1 MKKIDVPQENNS
13 TLDGQKK
20 IMYGTDDNGEF
31 QRINYASSVEEY
43 ATITA
48 VEEYKELEKECLE
61 DIQNNIAS
69 PIKYYMYKN
78 RMDLPT
84 LTSAVDMFS
93 FRVKRHLKMK
103 IFKKL
108 KDDTIKKY
116 ADAFNIEIED
126 LKDFKYDR
134 KL

>member
-1 MKKIDVPQENNS
+1 MKKIDIPQENNS
-13 TLDGQKK
+13 TLNGQKK
-20 IMYGTDDNGEF
+20 VMYGTNESGEF
-31 QRINYASSVEEY
+31 QRINYASSVEEF

-61 DIQNNIAS
+61 DIKNNIAS

-84 LTSAVDMFS
+84 LSSVVGMFS

-103 IFKKL
+103 HFKKL
-108 KDDTIKKY
+108 NNKILQRY
-116 ADAFNIEIED
+116 ADALSIKVDE
-126 LKDFKYDR
+126 LKDFKI
-134 KL
+134 

>member
-20 IMYGTDDNGEF
+20 VMYGTNKKGEF
-31 QRINYASSVEEY
+31 QRINYASSVEEF

-48 VEEYKELEKECLE
+48 VQEYKELEKECLE
-61 DIQNNIAS
+61 DIKKDISS

-84 LTSAVDMFS
+84 LSSMVDMFS

-103 IFKKL
+103 HFKKL
-108 KDDTIKKY
+108 NNKILQKY
-116 ADAFNIEIED
+116 ADAFDIKIEE
-126 LKDFKYDR
+126 LKDFKI
-134 KL
+134 

>member
-1 MKKIDVPQENNS
+1 MKKIDIPQENNS
-13 TLDGQKK
+13 TLNGQKK
-20 IMYGTDDNGEF
+20 VMYGTNESGEF
-31 QRINYASSVEEY
+31 QRINYASSVEEF

-61 DIQNNIAS
+61 DIKNNIAS

-84 LTSAVDMFS
+84 LSSVVGMFS

-103 IFKKL
+103 HFKKL
-108 KDDTIKKY
+108 NNKILQKY
-116 ADAFNIEIED
+116 ADALSIKVDE
-126 LKDFKYDR
+126 LKDFKI
-134 KL
+134 

>member
-1 MKKIDVPQENNS
+1 MKKIEIPQENNS

-20 IMYGTDDNGEF
+20 VMYGTDENGDF
-31 QRINYASSVEEY
+31 QRINYASSVEEF

-48 VEEYKELEKECLE
+48 VQEYIELEKECLE
-61 DIQNNIAS
+61 DIKNNIAS

-84 LTSAVDMFS
+84 LASAVNMFS
-93 FRVKRHLKMK
+93 FRVKRHLKMA

-108 KDDTIKKY
+108 NDKILQKY
-116 ADAFNIEIED
+116 ADVFDIKIEE
-126 LKDFKYDR
+126 LKDFKI
-134 KL
+134 

>member
-20 IMYGTDDNGEF
+20 VMYGTNDNGDF

-84 LTSAVDMFS
+84 LSSAVDMFS

-108 KDDTIKKY
+108 KDVTIKKY
-116 ADAFNIEIED
+116 ADAFNIKIEE
-126 LKDFKYDR
+126 LKDFKDDR

>member
-20 IMYGTDDNGEF
+20 VMYGTNDNGEF

-84 LTSAVDMFS
+84 LSSAVDMFS

-116 ADAFNIEIED
+116 ADAFNIKIEE

>member
-1 MKKIDVPQENNS
+1 LKKINVPQENNS

-20 IMYGTDDNGEF
+20 VMYGTNDNGEF
-31 QRINYASSVEEY
+31 QRINYASSVEEF

-61 DIQNNIAS
+61 DIKNNIAS

-84 LTSAVDMFS
+84 LASAVDMFS
-93 FRVKRHLKMK
+93 FRVKRHLQMK
-103 IFKKL
+103 IFRKL
-108 KDDTIKKY
+108 NDKIIQKY
-116 ADAFNIEIED
+116 ADAFSIKIED
-126 LKDFKYDR
+126 LKDFKI
-134 KL
+134 

>member
-20 IMYGTDDNGEF
+20 VMYGTDDNGEF

>member
-20 IMYGTDDNGEF
+20 VMYGTDDNGEF

-78 RMDLPT
+78 RMDLST

-126 LKDFKYDR
+126 LKDFRYDR

>member
-20 IMYGTDDNGEF
+20 VMYGTNDNGEF

-84 LTSAVDMFS
+84 LSSAVDMFS

-116 ADAFNIEIED
+116 ADAFNIKIED

>member
-20 IMYGTDDNGEF
+20 VMYGTDDNGEF

-116 ADAFNIEIED
+116 ADAFNIEIEE

>member
-1 MKKIDVPQENNS
+1 MKKIDVPQENNF

-20 IMYGTDDNGEF
+20 VMYGTDDNGEF

-78 RMDLPT
+78 RMDLST

-126 LKDFKYDR
+126 LKDFRYDR

>member
-1 MKKIDVPQENNS
+1 MKEIEIPQENNS

-20 IMYGTDDNGEF
+20 VMYGTDENGDF
-31 QRINYASSVEEY
+31 QRINYSSSVEEF

-48 VEEYKELEKECLE
+48 VQEYKELEKECLE
-61 DIQNNIAS
+61 DIKNNIAS

-84 LTSAVDMFS
+84 LSSAVGMFS
-93 FRVKRHLKMK
+93 FRVKRHLRMD

-108 KDDTIKKY
+108 NTKTIQKY
-116 ADAFNIEIED
+116 ADAFSIDIEE
-126 LKDFKYDR
+126 LKGFKI
-134 KL
+134 

>member
-20 IMYGTDDNGEF
+20 VMYGTNDNGEF

-69 PIKYYMYKN
+69 PLKYYMYKN

-84 LTSAVDMFS
+84 LSSAVDMFS

-108 KDDTIKKY
+108 KDNTIKKY
-116 ADAFNIEIED
+116 ADAFNIKIEE
-126 LKDFKYDR
+126 LKDFKDDR